1 MNTLP
6 DATGKFTNPTPP
18 VGTPQTGSDIGG
30 KEKEGIGFSSQ
41 ELPIQDVGK
50 EMDLPKELEAIGVH
64 QPPTVVPIPQPV
76 SAMGVK
82 PAGQNV
88 AAAAPAVTL
97 PLSDDQI
104 ALGLKQS
111 IWTSWRWLAQWC
123 IRKLKQVHMGLKHIH
138 GRLTRVRQ

>member
-1 MNTLP
+1 MNDLP
-6 DATGKFTNPTPP
+6 APAQGTTPS
-18 VGTPQTGSDIGG
+18 TS
-30 KEKEGIGFSSQ
+30 KEKEAGGVGAEAPFRPVGQEVEVAPEIASS
-41 ELPIQDVGK
+41 
-50 EMDLPKELEAIGVH
+50 GVKV
-64 QPPTVVPIPQPV
+64 QPTTIPIPPPMQ
-76 SAMGVK
+76 AMGVK

-88 AAAAPAVTL
+88 PGAAPAVAL

-123 IRKLKQVHMGLKHIH
+123 VRKLKQIHMGLKNIH

>member
-1 MNTLP
+1 MNDL
-6 DATGKFTNPTPP
+6 PTPIQ
-18 VGTPQTGSDIGG
+18 GTTPSTS
-30 KEKEGIGFSSQ
+30 KEKEAGGA
-41 ELPIQDVGK
+41 G
-50 EMDLPKELEAIGVH
+50 LEAPFRPVGQEVEVSPEIASSGVKV
-64 QPPTVVPIPQPV
+64 QPTTIPIPQPV

-82 PAGQNV
+82 PVGQNV
-88 AAAAPAVTL
+88 PGAAPAVAL

-123 IRKLKQVHMGLKHIH
+123 IRKLKQVHMRLKHIH